1 MKTVVWLLV
10 GTSVLAALAGARAL
24 AQEEVRPQI
33 GAAKGAAPPPPAAGA
48 IPQPGEPAPPPDG
61 EAVPITR
68 NLPTFTARP
77 PGQYPRNPAV
87 FLRGNPQGLKQSV
100 SGFYLSLLR
109 FAPVL
114 GLFFLWVATTHWVD
128 DDGQANKL
136 SFEFWNT
143 LVILGG
149 VAGFMLVL
157 NVPNFAIGFVAMSVA
172 YGLPLGL
179 YIRERNDHV
188 PESAKVMTPAHIQK
202 VVIRTLARLGV
213 SIGGSKEAR
222 ESALGPP
229 IRFIGKSSTGKGDD
243 EARARQAE
251 NSRGFL
257 AAKELIY
264 DAILRRSTDVHLEPK
279 TEELSARY
287 RIDGVMYPTEPF
299 DRTVGDAI
307 INIFK
312 VLSAMDITEKRKP
325 QDGSFRAELEG
336 RLIDFRVATQ
346 GTRDGEKMS
355 LRILDQSNSVSRLGE
370 LGMRKQLQD
379 KIKEVIKQPH
389 GMFLSCGPT
398 GAGKSTTLY
407 AALNEL
413 DSFQQ
418 NIITVEDPVE
428 YKMKNVTQIEINT
441 KAGQTFAG
449 SLRSILR
456 QDPDV
461 VMIGEIRDD
470 ETARIA
476 CQAANTGHMVFSTVH
491 ANDTISALYRLID
504 LGVEPFLLS
513 SALSG
518 ILGQRLVRKL
528 CNDCKEGYKPKPDML
543 KQLGLPPDKVESFYR
558 PPTNPESQCPTCAGL
573 GYKGRVGVFE
583 LFVISD
589 RIRDMVRE
597 NAPMTT
603 IKAEAR
609 KNGMLYMKEEGLR
622 LVAKGVTS
630 IDELLANV
638 K

>member
-1 MKTVVWLLV
+1 MKTIGWALLGAV
-10 GTSVLAALAGARAL
+10 CLVIQITSLAYSQQPMQPSIGPLTGTPSTDQAGGG
-24 AQEEVRPQI
+24 E
-33 GAAKGAAPPPPAAGA
+33 GAPT
-48 IPQPGEPAPPPDG
+48 I
-61 EAVPITR
+61 R
-68 NLPTFTARP
+68 SLPTFPTRP
-77 PGQYPRNPAV
+77 PGQYPRNPIP
-87 FLRGNPQGLKQSV
+87 FSRGDVKNV
-100 SGFYLSLLR
+100 GFYLNLFR
-109 FAPVL
+109 FVPVV
-114 GLFFLWVATTHWVD
+114 GLFFLSVVFAQWVD
-128 DDGQANKL
+128 DDSRAHKL
-136 SFEFWNT
+136 SSEMWNT
-143 LVILGG
+143 LGILGS
-149 VAGFMLVL
+149 VAGFLLVL
-157 NVPNFAIGFVAMSVA
+157 NVPNFGIGFVALLIAS
-172 YGLPLGL
+172 GTPLGM
-179 YIRERNDHV
+179 YIRERNQHV
-188 PESAKVMTPAHIQK
+188 PESAKVMTPAHLQK
-202 VVIRTLARLGV
+202 VFTRVLSRLGLSV
-213 SIGGSKEAR
+213 ATSKEAR
-222 ESALGPP
+222 EAALGPP

-243 EARARQAE
+243 AARARQAE

-257 AAKELIY
+257 AAKELVY

-279 TEELSARY
+279 QDELSARY

-312 VLSAMDITEKRKP
+312 VLSAMDITERRKP

-336 RLIDFRVATQ
+336 RVIDFRVATQ

-355 LRILDQSNSVSRLGE
+355 MRILDQSNSVSRLGE

-470 ETARIA
+470 ETARVG

-528 CNDCKEGYKPKPDML
+528 CNDCKVAYKPKPDLL
-543 KQLGLPPDKVESFYR
+543 KQLGLPPDKVDTFYR
-558 PPTNPESQCPTCAGL
+558 PPADAESPCPSCGGL

-589 RIRDMVRE
+589 RIRDMIRE
-597 NAPMTT
+597 NAQMTT

-609 KNGMLYMKEEGLR
+609 KGGMLYMKEEGLR
-622 LVAKGVTS
+622 LVAKGITS
-630 IDELLANV
+630 IEELLANV